1 MSVACL
7 AYSHAPAPRQLEE
20 LECALHCSSLA
31 ALVGLAPSSSNN
43 CPVNATAA
51 TVQRRRKHT
60 MWLSGRDSCCDV
72 SMCVCQIENRTLKA
86 GSAQCHLFV
95 LSPRAHKPGPA
106 VHKSLWHPP
115 NSREYH
121 PMLRVETLSEWDSG

>member
-1 MSVACL
+1 MLLLQQCKGAGSTQCG
-7 AYSHAPAPRQLEE
+7 S
-20 LECALHCSSLA
+20 A
-31 ALVGLAPSSSNN
+31 AV
-43 CPVNATAA
+43 TAA
-51 TVQRRRKHT
+51 AMSQ
-60 MWLSGRDSCCDV
+60 
-72 SMCVCQIENRTLKA
+72 CVCQIENRTLKA